1 MSYNENDFRG
11 IDNVNEE
18 SNRNSG
24 LPDSSDS
31 PVTEE
36 KVGNDIEKQETP
48 DLENEIPQGE
58 MGDDLPVLP
67 EKSATQNLK
76 SIVLCFF
83 IAFGGF
89 IFGYDTGTISGFTN
103 MPVYQDMFK
112 LLKDNGKDSKTY
124 KVGLIVSIFNV
135 GCAFG
140 CLFFSK
146 IADVR
151 GRRIGMMAAVLI
163 YVVGIIIQIAS
174 QNSAKSWIEI
184 VIGRLIS
191 GFGVGTISVLSPLFI
206 GEISPKAF
214 RGTLVCCFQ
223 LNVTFGIFM
232 GYCIN
237 YATYHEYTDT
247 RQWRI
252 TLGLSFGWAILL
264 FVGMIFLPESPRY
277 LIEKNKLD
285 EAKKSI
291 AISNSVSIEDPGVYT
306 EMQMIQ
312 AGIEREKIAGSAS
325 WSQLIY
331 GKPKIF
337 LRVMTGVLLQSLQQ
351 LTGNNYFFY
360 YGTTIFTS
368 VGLDDSFETSI
379 VLGVVNFASTFLGI
393 YLIDKLGRRL
403 CLLSGSVSM
412 MVALLVYSVLGTVGD
427 VTNPE
432 KKARGD
438 AMIFITT
445 LFIFCF
451 ASTWAGGVYSIIS
464 EIYPLR
470 IRSKGMSVAT
480 AANWTWGFLISFFTT
495 PITGAIHFSFGFVF
509 FGCVVFGTIFTFLFV
524 YETKGLSLEEVDQLY
539 SSGVPAWRSSGWTPP
554 SKHDMAFTTGYAA
567 DAKPEEERKEEL
579 PEEERLE

>member
-1 MSYNENDFRG
+1 MSYTENDLRG
-11 IDNVNEE
+11 GDNIKDE
-18 SNRNSG
+18 SNRDSG

-36 KVGNDIEKQETP
+36 KGDNDLEKQESEH
-48 DLENEIPQGE
+48 ENEISQGE
-58 MGDDLPVLP
+58 MEDNLPVLP
-67 EKSATQNLK
+67 EKSAAQNLK

-112 LLKDNGKDSKTY
+112 LLNVEGASKTY

-151 GRRIGMMAAVLI
+151 GRRVGMMAAVLI

-174 QNSAKSWIEI
+174 QNSSKSWIEI

-237 YATYHEYTDT
+237 YATYHEYSDT

-264 FVGMIFLPESPRY
+264 FTGMVFLP
-277 LIEKNKLD
+277 
-285 EAKKSI
+285 
-291 AISNSVSIEDPGVYT
+291 
-306 EMQMIQ
+306 
-312 AGIEREKIAGSAS
+312 
-325 WSQLIY
+325 
-331 GKPKIF
+331 
-337 LRVMTGVLLQSLQQ
+337 
-351 LTGNNYFFY
+351 
-360 YGTTIFTS
+360 
-368 VGLDDSFETSI
+368 
-379 VLGVVNFASTFLGI
+379 
-393 YLIDKLGRRL
+393 
-403 CLLSGSVSM
+403 
-412 MVALLVYSVLGTVGD
+412 
-427 VTNPE
+427 
-432 KKARGD
+432 
-438 AMIFITT
+438 
-445 LFIFCF
+445 
-451 ASTWAGGVYSIIS
+451 
-464 EIYPLR
+464 
-470 IRSKGMSVAT
+470 
-480 AANWTWGFLISFFTT
+480 
-495 PITGAIHFSFGFVF
+495 
-509 FGCVVFGTIFTFLFV
+509 
-524 YETKGLSLEEVDQLY
+524 
-539 SSGVPAWRSSGWTPP
+539 
-554 SKHDMAFTTGYAA
+554 
-567 DAKPEEERKEEL
+567 
-579 PEEERLE
+579 

>member
-1 MSYNENDFRG
+1 MSYTENDLRG
-11 IDNVNEE
+11 EDNIKDE
-18 SNRNSG
+18 SNRDSG

-36 KVGNDIEKQETP
+36 KGDNDLEKQESEH
-48 DLENEIPQGE
+48 ENEISQGE
-58 MGDDLPVLP
+58 MEDNLPVLP

-112 LLKDNGKDSKTY
+112 LLNAEGASKTY

-146 IADVR
+146 IADLR
-151 GRRIGMMAAVLI
+151 GRRVGMMAAVLI

-174 QNSAKSWIEI
+174 QNSSKSWIEI

-237 YATYHEYTDT
+237 YATYHEYSDT

-264 FVGMIFLPESPRY
+264 FTGMVFLPESPRY
-277 LIEKNKLD
+277 LIEKNKLE

-291 AISNSVSIEDPGVYT
+291 ATSNSVSSEDPGVYT
-306 EMQMIQ
+306 EVQMIQ
-312 AGIEREKIAGSAS
+312 AGIEREKIAGNAS

-337 LRVMTGVLLQSLQQ
+337 MRVLTGVLLQSLQQ

-360 YGTTIFTS
+360 YGTTIFQS
-368 VGLDDSFETSI
+368 VGLNDSFETSI

-403 CLLSGSVSM
+403 CLLSGGLSM
-412 MVALLVYSVLGTVGD
+412 MVALLIYSVLGTVGD

-432 KKARGD
+432 KKPRGD

-495 PITGAIHFSFGFVF
+495 PITGSIHFAFGFVF

-539 SSGVPAWRSSGWTPP
+539 ASGIPAWRSSTWTPP

-567 DAKPEEERKEEL
+567 DAKPEEERKEQL
-579 PEEERLE
+579 PEEEREE